1 MIELPLFPL
10 QTVLCPGIALPLHVF
25 EPRYRR
31 LTEHCLER
39 RESFGI
45 VLIREGSEVGAGDL
59 AIAGVGTFAEIRD
72 ARRQP
77 DGRYELLVVGTGR
90 FTIRD
95 VDAASRPYLVAHATP
110 LGEATGDETRA
121 SRLSDRALRRLIR
134 YLRLVQPGEGET
146 SPPIDVRVEV
156 ETGTGEEP
164 KPGAG
169 EESQPGASEESQPG
183 RGDVGPGGGVSD
195 EAGAVAGPSR
205 QLRIPDDPTAL
216 SYLLSGIVQVDPLTR
231 QLLLEAATTEERLE
245 EVDRLLARE
254 VRLLEERLR
263 YYVAD
268 PRLDAVRL
276 N

>member
-25 EPRYRR
+25 EPRYRQ

-45 VLIREGSEVGAGDL
+45 VLIREGREVGAGNL

-72 ARRQP
+72 ARRQA

-90 FTIRD
+90 FTIGE
-95 VDAASRPYLVAHATP
+95 VDAASQPYLVAHATP
-110 LGEATGDETRA
+110 LDEATGDEARA

-156 ETGTGEEP
+156 GTDTAEEPVPGQGHASDGGVGAEADPGTGP
-164 KPGAG
+164 PR
-169 EESQPGASEESQPG
+169 P
-183 RGDVGPGGGVSD
+183 
-195 EAGAVAGPSR
+195 
-205 QLRIPDDPTAL
+205 LRIPDDPTVL

-231 QLLLEAATTEERLE
+231 QVLLEAATTEERLE

-268 PRLDAVRL
+268 PRLDAIRL

>member
-95 VDAASRPYLVAHATP
+95 VDAASRPFLVAHVTP

-156 ETGTGEEP
+156 ETAAGGEPQPDAGEEP
-164 KPGAG
+164 RPGAAEVG
-169 EESQPGASEESQPG
+169 PRGGASDG
-183 RGDVGPGGGVSD
+183 AGPGT
-195 EAGAVAGPSR
+195 GPPR

-231 QLLLEAATTEERLE
+231 QLLLEAVTTEERLE

-268 PRLDAVRL
+268 PRLDANRL

>member
-10 QTVLCPGIALPLHVF
+10 QTVLCPGIALPLQVF

-31 LTEHCLER
+31 LTEHCIER

-45 VLIREGSEVGAGDL
+45 VLIREGSEVGTGDL
-59 AIAGVGTFAEIRD
+59 SIAGVGTFAEIRD

-90 FTIRD
+90 FTIRE
-95 VDAASRPYLVAHATP
+95 VDAASRPYLVAHATR
-110 LGEATGDETRA
+110 LDEATGDEARA
-121 SRLSDRALRRLIR
+121 SRLADRALRRLIR

-156 ETGTGEEP
+156 ET
-164 KPGAG
+164 A
-169 EESQPGASEESQPG
+169 AA
-183 RGDVGPGGGVSD
+183 D
-195 EAGAVAGPSR
+195 EAGAGTARPGDAGDAPGRGSGDAAGDAAIDAAGPSSRAR

-231 QLLLEAATTEERLE
+231 QLLLEAATSEERLE

-254 VRLLEERLR
+254 VLLLRRRLR
-263 YYVAD
+263 YFVAD
-268 PRLDAVRL
+268 PRVEAIRL